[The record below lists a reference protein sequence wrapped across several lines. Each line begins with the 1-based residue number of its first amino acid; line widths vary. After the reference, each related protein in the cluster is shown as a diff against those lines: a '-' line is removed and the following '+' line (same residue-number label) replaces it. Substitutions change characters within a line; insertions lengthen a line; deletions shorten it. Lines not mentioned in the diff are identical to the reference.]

1 MSEKQDEA
9 VRERDVFDEMLEAWG
24 NPLVPRSRFKEF
36 TGGLLTPAY
45 MANLTCKGIGP
56 KSITIGKK
64 AAYSARESVD
74 WLRSRVKAEVES
86 PRRLIVGGADNE

>member
-1 MSEKQDEA
+1 MSETQDKA

-36 TGGLLTPAY
+36 TGGLISPAY

-56 KSITIGKK
+56 KAITIGKK
-64 AAYSARESVD
+64 AAYSARESAD
-74 WLRSRVKAEVES
+74 WLRSRVKAEVKS
-86 PRRLIVGGADNE
+86 PRRLIAGGVGHE